1 MPTFNS
7 VSFFVP
13 PGGGVPQMAPQHLAA
28 NGPVLQVQ
36 IEVPTAL
43 AAALQK
49 TNQPIPNPVDGMGLI
64 DTGAS
69 ITSIDQS
76 VFVSLGVN
84 PVGTAQV
91 GTAGGQQQ
99 QSTFPA
105 KFSFPGTGLPTI
117 ESPAALGCNLSGQV
131 AGANQPVIAL
141 IRSRSTR
148 ELRAR
153 L

>member
-1 MPTFNS
+1 
-7 VSFFVP
+7 V
-13 PGGGVPQMAPQHLAA
+13 A
-28 NGPVLQVQ
+28 
-36 IEVPTAL
+36 
-43 AAALQK
+43 
-49 TNQPIPNPVDGMGLI
+49 LI

-76 VFVSLGVN
+76 VFASLGVN

-131 AGANQPVIAL
+131 VGGNRVIAL
-141 IRSRSTR
+141 IGRDLLANCVLVYNGAVGMFSLSF
-148 ELRAR
+148 
-153 L
+153 